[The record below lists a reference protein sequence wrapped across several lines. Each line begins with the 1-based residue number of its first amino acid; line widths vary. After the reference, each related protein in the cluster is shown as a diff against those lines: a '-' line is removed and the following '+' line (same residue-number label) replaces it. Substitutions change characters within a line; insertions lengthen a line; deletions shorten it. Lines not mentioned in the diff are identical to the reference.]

1 MRRVVHDTE
10 SRAASLEKVVDDA
23 QSCVCTLE
31 GKVTELSAAKLRAES
46 RYEVVC
52 GKSSSSCP

>member
-1 MRRVVHDTE
+1 MRRVVHNAE
-10 SRAASLEKVVDDA
+10 SRAASLEKVVDNA
-23 QSCVCTLE
+23 QSRICTLE
-31 GKVTELSAAKLRAES
+31 GKVTELSVAKLRAES